1 MRSQALQV
9 AGQIASSK
17 LTSLR
22 NLKGTAH
29 MTHTQE
35 QIEAVARSMAEE
47 KMWPGVWEQ
56 MPDYERETFLLLA
69 IAAIAAI
76 RALKEKADV

>member
-1 MRSQALQV
+1 
-9 AGQIASSK
+9 
-17 LTSLR
+17 
-22 NLKGTAH
+22 
-29 MTHTQE
+29 MTPTPE
-35 QIEAVARSMAEE
+35 QIEAVARAMAEE